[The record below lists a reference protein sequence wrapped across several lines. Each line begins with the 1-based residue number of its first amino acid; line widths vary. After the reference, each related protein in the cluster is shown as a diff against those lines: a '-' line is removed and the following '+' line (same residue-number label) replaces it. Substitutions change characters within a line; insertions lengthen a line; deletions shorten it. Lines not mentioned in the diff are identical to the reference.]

1 MAEQEVTQSVQE
13 DVGVY
18 VKPQHRTIVGLGI
31 FIAMA
36 ANLMASG
43 ALSVVLP
50 SLVAKVGGAEFYGM
64 VFTIGTVAA
73 VIFGPVA
80 GRMGDLTDKGRLMVI
95 GTAITLLGNLA
106 TALSPSMPMVLVVRF
121 IAGAGGVFV
130 TVLGL
135 TVIGTIFPSGSR
147 VKWMGY
153 YGTLTAVC
161 NVVGPLFGGA
171 LTDTLG
177 WEWVFYIT
185 VPVGVVGIA
194 LILVYLP
201 KIPVMDMGNKFDM
214 AGVVLFGATMV
225 AIIALCQM
233 GGISFPWASVQTAAF
248 ALAIVLLFIIF
259 VAVEKKH
266 GDSAMMPMNMF
277 RFPVFT
283 SSLICVIVLTAA
295 SLATYMYLA
304 LYMQN
309 VMGLSATLSGIPVT
323 IQSIVGIVLS
333 PILGQY
339 IAKTGRIKSTAL
351 LCCVLFCLPN
361 LYYSIM
367 GPAAPVAVIFV
378 VQLFYGI
385 GATIQTS
392 IFMMAIQTGLPQE
405 RLGVATASI
414 QTGMAIG
421 SSIGMAVMSAVSNI
435 GALDFSLPWVFRLA
449 ALLSALCI
457 LPVLTIKSGKK
468 ATA

>member
-1 MAEQEVTQSVQE
+1 MAENTAAAQVQE
-13 DVGVY
+13 DVGVF
-18 VKPQHRTIVGLGI
+18 VEPKHRVIVGLGI

-36 ANLMASG
+36 ANLMVSG

-80 GRMGDLTDKGRLMVI
+80 GRMGDLTDKGRLMVV
-95 GTAITLLGNLA
+95 GTIITLLGNLV
-106 TALSPSMPMVLVVRF
+106 TALAPTMSIVLVTRF
-121 IAGAGGVFV
+121 VTGAGGVFV

-135 TVIGTIFPSGSR
+135 TVIGSIFPSAQR

-161 NVVGPLFGGA
+161 NTVGPLFGGA

-177 WEWVFYIT
+177 WEWVFFIT
-185 VPVGVVGIA
+185 VPVGVIGIL
-194 LILVYLP
+194 LIMIYLP
-201 KIPVMDMGNKFDM
+201 KIPVMDLGNKFDVG
-214 AGVVLFGATMV
+214 GVLLFGLSMV
-225 AIIALCQM
+225 AVIALCQM
-233 GGISFPWASVQTAAF
+233 GGTSFPWASVQTLGFAA
-248 ALAIVLLFIIF
+248 AIVVLLVAF
-259 VAVEKKH
+259 VAVEKRH

-277 RFPVFT
+277 KYPVFT

-295 SLATYMYLA
+295 SIATYMYLA
-304 LYMQN
+304 LYMQS
-309 VMGLSATLSGIPVT
+309 VMGVSATLSGIPVT
-323 IQSIVGIVLS
+323 IQSIVSIVLS
-333 PILGQY
+333 PLLGQY
-339 IAKTGRIKSTAL
+339 IARTGRLKSTAL

-361 LYYSIM
+361 LYYGLM

-378 VQLFYGI
+378 VQAFYGI

-421 SSIGMAVMSAVSNI
+421 SSVGMAVMTAVSNLSPDVSVSI
-435 GALDFSLPWVFRLA
+435 PWVFFLA
-449 ALLSALCI
+449 AGLAAVCI
-457 LPVLTIKSGKK
+457 LPALTLKGKK
-468 ATA
+468 AE